1 MTAITGEGSK
11 RMFLTLDG
19 LMCQI
24 NENKDGFSR
33 QELISDI
40 SSLLTKS
47 VNTKDGE
54 HQELFKKESHNEI
67 LDSVK
72 TSIKDSLSCRLPQM
86 ICDVLFPLI
95 MSYVSLYLQ
104 NSRYHSSFFFVILLL
119 TLYCPS

>member
-19 LMCQI
+19 LMYQI
-24 NENKDGFSR
+24 NENRDGFSR

-47 VNTKDGE
+47 VFKDF
-54 HQELFKKESHNEI
+54 QDFFKTESNNEI

-72 TSIKDSLSCRLPQM
+72 TSIKDNLSCRLPQM

-95 MSYVSLYLQ
+95 MSYFSLYLQ
-104 NSRYHSSFFFVILLL
+104 NSRYLFFLILFELDFNP
-119 TLYCPS
+119 TGS